1 MNTALSGQFGRAAA
15 AGEEAKKEGS
25 KVTALCRRGEGG
37 KTERVEKRT
46 SGAET

>member
-1 MNTALSGQFGRAAA
+1 MKTALSGQFGRAAA
-15 AGEEAKKEGS
+15 DEEAIKEGS
-25 KVTALCRRGEGG
+25 KVTALCRRGEGS